1 MKTMNTVGYLTIS
14 KKMPMYKKTPIK
26 KITQNIY
33 SINNYASSDINNISK
48 NNYKL
53 LSRVFSKNKFRGV
66 LDTTSPNNKDIF
78 IDSDSERPTN
88 KISKNAEKYNNNA
101 NRSGCA
107 KLVIEKI
114 ESQEPTYNNEY
125 YKFTNQRPKFNSINT
140 NNIYKKTFNNR
151 SYNKENSKNQR
162 ENSSNNYLIQQ
173 NNRNNQI
180 YSYYQKLNNGTLK
193 RSNKHTSTNNIYEKN
208 SNLYNSI
215 NNFYE
220 PDYFFKTQIGFNKAG
235 KKTDISPLSKSPYYM
250 KTSNDTFQKDSS
262 LGKNFI
268 IYESDSNGFSTHNQ
282 EFQNQKNLN
291 NTQFQ
296 YIYNNNTDIKKPK
309 CKNDEPKKHSLYEN
323 YKDLIKMSSFKKLS
337 KSNSCTENIINTY
350 PRNKDKI
357 IKIQSRWRG
366 AYVRELMAFYWNLNK
381 FKNLIYKVMK
391 YHIHY
396 YFIFFKDSLKNS
408 NKNVVKKNSKIIINK
423 RYKSLYD
430 KENSKIKEKESKLVE
445 EYKQALRQKE
455 EDYENLLKNYNS
467 IVERCTEL
475 QQIVNEINS
484 KNNKNVIW
492 KELNLDSK
500 NINNKMN
507 VKDINQK
514 DNKNN
519 NETKKFDVIKPEQK
533 ETFNIIYENDNI
545 KGLKLKAYKERN
557 KSLLIEKQ
565 IELLIENCLNLR
577 YQDYLNHFISNI
589 KSINNQQILIEKNKN
604 NKNNKIPYNIINFQ
618 LSLINNKI
626 KKPQIIE
633 VCQLEPLN
641 LTNIEKENA
650 TKVTLKEVCHN
661 EPISLINNKIKP
673 KLFDIISI
681 NKGDNNEI
689 TILSNLEKTK
699 DKNDGKKKYEL
710 VSEKQLNL
718 KLEIKGL
725 EHPKVKIFKDCIINK
740 HINNINIIQIKKQ
753 NKFDKKLISVNNIIN
768 MSISKENGKEKEK
781 EDLNKE
787 KINKVIIEQFMIE
800 KISKNED
807 KNKIKNYQ
815 ERNIIICENERFCLI
830 KLSEDNNKINKD
842 KNKNVELIIEKKDN
856 ILLVENKKNKNTKL
870 DIEFIIVNND
880 TLFIQK
886 IKKKQCDKITEIT
899 EELNK
904 IEPNNHY
911 ELIFEGLINLNE
923 DFNKKE
929 NNLINSNKNENIID
943 SNKQEFSFIKKES
956 NDKKQDINNINAPNK
971 NINYNLTNEI
981 EKENGLEINPLEI
994 KKTKNNANNIF
1005 ISYENK
1011 LEVLYNPNAI
1021 FTEKAKRN
1029 MMKIILP
1036 IRLKTTLR
1044 EFIHRSI
1051 FPLLINNLKKIAL
1064 ASHSK
1069 KGDDKNIIESKKE
1082 KNNGD
1087 KIIENKKEKDDDKNI
1102 IESKKEKD
1110 DRDKIN
1116 ENKKEKDDDK
1126 NITESKKEKNDGD
1139 KINENKKEK
1148 GDNNNII
1155 ESKKEKDDGD
1165 KINENKK
1172 EKDDDKNKVESKKEK
1187 EDGDKIIENKKEK
1200 GDDKN
1205 IIESKKE
1212 KDDIDKKIENEKE
1225 KGDDKNIIE
1234 SKKEKSEH
1242 DNGIGDNII
1251 ELRRE
1256 EAEKRRSLKSSFYKS
1271 YCSKQLKK
1279 KEIKNILAEY
1289 AVYKWNKSLH
1299 GLAKEINS
1307 NKRLVLEKIKK

>member
-1 MKTMNTVGYLTIS
+1 MNTVGYLTIS

-26 KITQNIY
+26 KVPKNNY

-78 IDSDSERPTN
+78 IDSDSERPYN
-88 KISKNAEKYNNNA
+88 KISKNIDKDNNNA

-114 ESQEPTYNNEY
+114 ESQEPAYNNEY
-125 YKFTNQRPKFNSINT
+125 YKFTNQKPNFNRINANILYRKNI
-140 NNIYKKTFNNR
+140 NNK

-173 NNRNNQI
+173 KNKNNQI
-180 YSYYQKLNNGTLK
+180 YSYYQKSNNGTMK
-193 RSNKHTSTNNIYEKN
+193 RNNKHISTNNIFEKN
-208 SNLYNSI
+208 SNLYSSS

-220 PDYFFKTQIGFNKAG
+220 ADYFFKTQIGFNKAG
-235 KKTDISPLSKSPYYM
+235 KKIDVSPLSKSPYYM

-262 LGKNFI
+262 AGKNFI
-268 IYESDSNGFSTHNQ
+268 IYTSDSNGFSTHNQ
-282 EFQNQKNLN
+282 EFQNPNNLN

-296 YIYNNNTDIKKPK
+296 YIYNNNTDIKQRK
-309 CKNDEPKKHSLYEN
+309 CINGEPKKHSLYEN
-323 YKDLIKMSSFKKLS
+323 YKDLIKMSTFKKLS
-337 KSNSCTENIINTY
+337 KNKSRSEKIINAY

-366 AYVRELMAFYWNLNK
+366 AYVRELMSFYWNLNK
-381 FKNLIYKVMK
+381 FRNIIYKVMK

-396 YFIFFKDSLKNS
+396 YFICFKDSLKNN
-408 NKNVVKKNSKIIINK
+408 NKNVVKKNSRIIINK

-430 KENSKIKEKESKLVE
+430 KENSKINEKESKLVE

-475 QQIVNEINS
+475 QQIVNEINN

-500 NINNKMN
+500 DINNKMN
-507 VKDINQK
+507 LKDINQK

-519 NETKKFDVIKPEQK
+519 NETKKFEVIKPEQK
-533 ETFNIIYENDNI
+533 ETFNIIDENDNN
-545 KGLKLKAYKERN
+545 KGLKLKAYKDKN
-557 KSLLIEKQ
+557 KSLLINKQ
-565 IELLIENCLNLR
+565 IELLIE
-577 YQDYLNHFISNI
+577 
-589 KSINNQQILIEKNKN
+589 KT
-604 NKNNKIPYNIINFQ
+604 KNNKIPYNINNFQ

-626 KKPQIIE
+626 KKSQLIE
-633 VCQLEPLN
+633 IYHLEPLN
-641 LTNIEKENA
+641 LISNEKEKSS
-650 TKVTLKEVCHN
+650 KVQLNEVCHN

-710 VSEKQLNL
+710 VLEKQMNL

-740 HINNINIIQIKKQ
+740 NINNINIIQIKKR

-929 NNLINSNKNENIID
+929 NNLINSNKNENKID

-956 NDKKQDINNINAPNK
+956 NDKKQDINNINAPNR

-1069 KGDDKNIIESKKE
+1069 KGDDKNIIESEKE
-1082 KNNGD
+1082 KNDGD
-1087 KIIENKKEKDDDKNI
+1087 KIIENKKEKGDDKNI

-1110 DRDKIN
+1110 DRDKII

-1212 KDDIDKKIENEKE
+1212 KDDIDKKIENKKE

-1234 SKKEKSEH
+1234 PKKEKSEH

-1307 NKRLVLEKIKK
+1307 NKGLVLEKIKK